1 MVVLVSVTRVTDETT
16 YELLSMIPD
25 SQNIKIP
32 DKDFLDF
39 YTITNKNS
47 GVSKKSSIKDIFS
60 QTKIWRPVPYFSG
73 TDPTAAGSFCVV
85 IV

>member
-1 MVVLVSVTRVTDETT
+1 MSVTRVTDETT
-16 YELLSMIPD
+16 YKLSSMIPD
-25 SQNIKIP
+25 SQNINIL
-32 DKDFLDF
+32 DRFILDF

-47 GVSKKSSIKDIFS
+47 DVSKKLSIKDIFS